1 MKPRRTRGVVA
12 APLAVIALMVMA
24 APTGAAEASPSAFV
38 AKINGEVAGTP
49 TTNVGPLAYA
59 DKSKPE
65 ASVDKISVPNVLT
78 AGQSSSKVEVDQAT
92 GAQTVTSTLAE
103 VRAGLRRP
111 AATGLRVSTL
121 TTTCTAT
128 PGGSPAGKVEIQ
140 SAQLGAVKLP
150 EAPAPNTKL
159 DIPGAV
165 PGGPALG
172 TLVLNEQIPNSDGS
186 LTVRAAHLSIAQ
198 GPLGTTEAVLGSA
211 TCGDTSQPARRA

>member
-1 MKPRRTRGVVA
+1 VVT
-12 APLAVIALMVMA
+12 APLAVIALMAMA

-38 AKINGEVAGTP
+38 AKIDVEVAGTP

-65 ASVDKISVPNVLT
+65 ASVAKVSVPNILT
-78 AGQSSSKVEVDQAT
+78 AGLSSSKVEVDQAT
-92 GAQTVTSTLAE
+92 GAQTVTATLAE
-103 VRAGLRRP
+103 IKAGLRRP
-111 AATGLRVSTL
+111 AASGLNVGTL

-128 PGGSPAGKVEIQ
+128 PGGSPAGKVEIV

-150 EAPAPNTKL
+150 ETPAPNTKL

-172 TLVLNEQIPNSDGS
+172 TLVLNEQVPNSDGS

-198 GPLGTTEAVLGSA
+198 GPLGTTEAILGSA
-211 TCGDTSQPARRA
+211 TCGNTVQPERRA